1 MNPDNILILPGWLS
15 SGPDHWQSRWERDHG
30 YTRVEQHDWQ
40 RPLRGDWIARLEEV
54 LLGCTEPAVLV
65 AHSLGC
71 LTVAAWAV
79 HSQNTHLVKA
89 ALLVAP
95 PDTAREDIAQTL
107 PGWAVD
113 QLPLQKLPF
122 TTVVFASSNDPFCAL
137 DRAEQFA
144 QAWGSAFQSVG
155 ARGHINADSGLGD
168 WLDAHAQLQQLI
180 ATAHAAPDEN
190 LLGKSQGY
198 PTGNAIT
205 WASNPNRVGSWS
217 ALHTVPGIQ
226 SRKVARATAV
236 RPLASA
242 VQPAP
247 IAYRYRNTDYTLA
260 DYLQRQRATGLLVLK
275 NGEIAAEHYRYGRKD
290 DARFLSFSLS
300 KSITALLV
308 GAALARGSIASLDDT
323 AETYAKTL
331 AGSPYGATTLRHLLR
346 MGSGLTFGERYDG
359 SDDIA
364 RLSRAS
370 AGEPGAGT
378 PAEVLRSITSRHSP
392 AGQKFVYAS
401 AETDVLGRVLAEATG
416 KNLAELTHDW
426 LWQPLGAEHD
436 AYWRIGAD
444 GQEQAYG
451 AFSASLRDWAR
462 VGLLIANDGKV
473 GAQQIVAREYLLD
486 ATDPNRQPAAFRP
499 GVATEYFGYG
509 YQFWLLPMKER
520 TLAMQGMHGQT
531 IYVQPASG
539 IVMVL
544 TSVWEFA
551 SDKQDPQPYQ
561 ERDALWRG
569 ALRSLGGSTAK

>member
-40 RPLRGDWIARLEEV
+40 RPLRGDWIARLEEM

-331 AGSPYGATTLRHLLR
+331 ADSPYGATTLRHLLR

-378 PAEVLRSITSRHSP
+378 PAARSP
-392 AGQKFVYAS
+392 AGIRQRGRSLFTPAQKPTCSAVCWPKPPVKTWPNSPTTGCGNPWGPSTMLIGAS
-401 AETDVLGRVLAEATG
+401 AQTG
-416 KNLAELTHDW
+416 KSRRMALSVPACETGHAWACSSPTMAKWAHNKSWRVSICSTPPTQAASPQRSDLA
-426 LWQPLGAEHD
+426 WQPNT
-436 AYWRIGAD
+436 
-444 GQEQAYG
+444 
-451 AFSASLRDWAR
+451 SAT
-462 VGLLIANDGKV
+462 
-473 GAQQIVAREYLLD
+473 
-486 ATDPNRQPAAFRP
+486 ATS
-499 GVATEYFGYG
+499 
-509 YQFWLLPMKER
+509 
-520 TLAMQGMHGQT
+520 
-531 IYVQPASG
+531 SG
-539 IVMVL
+539 CC
-544 TSVWEFA
+544 
-551 SDKQDPQPYQ
+551 
-561 ERDALWRG
+561 R
-569 ALRSLGGSTAK
+569 